1 MMKVLH
7 WVAIPLAALACAGCI
22 GLPDGQTSA
31 FGGAY
36 PIVVSEM
43 YDPSQPDG
51 LLIFERDSGGAPVR
65 GKVLGKIH
73 GWPFPHVD
81 PNGDFGENLFT
92 YEIEFVVT
100 QRTAGNPAQPAI
112 ARGTRRVYFHPD
124 RAPAQLG
131 DPASFSE
138 GQPVIVDSVD
148 LSFNFGPGPGE
159 VQVTSSGRQTST
171 VPFDYDGQQVTPPN
185 RPEVT
190 ASLSGTYSQDYGGY
204 IFR

>member
-1 MMKVLH
+1 MTRIFRRV
-7 WVAIPLAALACAGCI
+7 VIPVIALVCAGCLS
-22 GLPDGQTSA
+22 LPSSPTTA
-31 FGGAY
+31 FGGPY

-51 LLIFERDSGGAPVR
+51 LLIFEHDQSGAPVR
-65 GKVLGKIH
+65 GKVVGKIH

-92 YEIEFVVT
+92 YEIDFVVT
-100 QRTAGNPAQPAI
+100 QRAAGNPSQPAV
-112 ARGTRRVYFHPD
+112 ARGTRRVYFHSD
-124 RAPAQLG
+124 RAPAQLD
-131 DPASFSE
+131 DPASFSA
-138 GQPVIVDSVD
+138 GQPVIVDSVN
-148 LSFNFGPGPGE
+148 LSFNFGPQPGE

-171 VPFDYDGQQVTPPN
+171 SPFDYEGQQVTPPN

-190 ASLSGTYSQDYGGY
+190 ASLSATYSQDYGGY